1 METDR
6 SYIDI
11 VNDAIEAAGDA
22 IYDWDLTTGAIE
34 WLGNAREV
42 LGIQDCAEV
51 SQAERYLSRVTPAC
65 IGELRRT
72 HTERAQTGARFTCSY
87 EIRRGDR
94 STVWVEDRGR
104 FFCSPEGEPLR
115 IMGTLRCLD
124 QSSRP
129 SEWQNCKSVNFDDL
143 TGQYNRGRL
152 RESLDH
158 AIEYALRY
166 DSTGAFLQLG
176 IDNLPLIHDTYGRDV
191 AEQTLISVSRELDRS
206 LRASDSIGRV
216 AHDQFG
222 IVLSGCSSADVST
235 AAEKL
240 LHAVQESAVLT
251 DKGHIPVTASVGAV
265 SFPDIVRTSY
275 DAMAKA
281 DISLEKARRA
291 GANSFSLYNLSAEQ
305 MADLRDNLAAAGL
318 VQTALRNRSFQ
329 LYFQPIVDAEKF
341 EPKFYECLLR
351 MFDQDGELLAA
362 GKFLPIA
369 EKMGLIRSIDRF
381 ALDATIEELIESPD
395 ARFALNISSLST
407 TDPSWLR
414 ALTAKVKK
422 HEHIAHRLLVE
433 ITETTALHDMRETTK
448 FIAALKEMGCRVALD
463 DFGAGYTSFRHLQ
476 ELSIDIVKIDGSFVK
491 SIGDNTNSQLF
502 IETLQ
507 SFASGLGL
515 ETVAECVESA
525 RVAELLQR
533 YGVTYMQGYHFGA
546 PSANRPWNP
555 KAPRLRV
562 VPKDAT
568 AAQFG
573 ALDQGRPELP
583 AGGKVIS
590 LVTRH

>member
-1 METDR
+1 MDTDR
-6 SYIDI
+6 SHSEII
-11 VNDAIEAAGDA
+11 SDAIEASGDA
-22 IYDWDLTTGAIE
+22 IYDWDLRTGAIE
-34 WLGNAREV
+34 WLGNAKDV
-42 LGIQDCAEV
+42 LGVRDCVEIG
-51 SQAERYLSRVTPAC
+51 QAERYLSRVSASS

-87 EIRRGDR
+87 EFRRGDR
-94 STVWVEDRGR
+94 SVVWVEDRGR
-104 FFCSPEGEPLR
+104 FVCSPEGEPLR
-115 IMGTLRCLD
+115 ILGTVRCLD
-124 QSSRP
+124 QSRP
-129 SEWQNCKSVNFDDL
+129 SDARMTRSVNFDDL

-152 RESLDH
+152 RESLEH

-166 DSTGAFLQLG
+166 DSSGAFLQLG
-176 IDNLPLIHDTYGRDV
+176 IDNLPLI
-191 AEQTLISVSRELDRS
+191 AEQTLVSVSRELDRS
-206 LRASDSIGRV
+206 LRASDTIGRV

-222 IVLSGCSSADVST
+222 IVLSGCLSADVSS

-240 LHAVQESAVLT
+240 LHAVQESTVMT

-291 GANSFSLYNLSAEQ
+291 GANSFSLYNLSEEQ

-318 VQTALRNRSFQ
+318 VQTALRNKSFQ
-329 LYFQPIVDAEKF
+329 LYYQPVVDAKLM
-341 EPKFYECLLR
+341 EPKFHECLLR

-381 ALDATIEELIESPD
+381 VQDVAIEELIESPK
-395 ARFALNISSLST
+395 AHLALNISSLST

-422 HEHIAHRLLVE
+422 HEEIAQRLLVE

-476 ELSIDIVKIDGSFVK
+476 ELSVDIVKIDGSFVK
-491 SIGDNTNSQLF
+491 TIGENTNSQLF
-502 IETLQ
+502 VETLQ
-507 SFASGLGL
+507 SFAAGLGL
-515 ETVAECVESA
+515 ETVAECVETE
-525 RVAELLQR
+525 RVAEILQR

-546 PSANRPWNP
+546 PSANTPWNP
-555 KAPRLRV
+555 RTPRLQV

-568 AAQFG
+568 AEEFG
-573 ALDQGRPELP
+573 GGERRQPKLP